1 MFEIHAVLYDRPME
15 WSDLRVF
22 LAIARAGTLGAAA
35 RALGQAQ
42 PTMGRRLRALEQAV
56 GQTLFQ
62 RTRDGFVLTAEGEAV
77 LAHAERVE
85 EEAIAF
91 ERRLAGRG
99 DRLEGM
105 LRVSA
110 SDWFGARV
118 LAPVLAR
125 FTQAHP
131 GVVVELVT
139 DARLFS
145 LARREAELVVR
156 IRPFDEP
163 EVVQRRLTHVP
174 YALYAAAGTP
184 APVAGDGEGC
194 ALVTMDT
201 AFEAMPDVAWLTRML
216 PRARIAFRSNSREA
230 QARACAAG
238 AGFAVLPRPL
248 ADAEPGLHRI
258 DLGEPP
264 PGRDVWLGFH
274 RDLRRLARLRALLD
288 ALVEGVA
295 LAR

>member
-1 MFEIHAVLYDRPME
+1 ME

-35 RALGQAQ
+35 RALGQTQ

-62 RTRDGFVLTAEGEAV
+62 RTSDGFVLTAEGAAV

-99 DRLEGM
+99 ETLEGM

-118 LAPVLAR
+118 LAPILAG
-125 FTQAHP
+125 FTRAHP
-131 GVVVELVT
+131 GIVVELVT
-139 DARLFS
+139 DSRLFS
-145 LARREAELVVR
+145 LARREADLVVR

-174 YALYAAAGTP
+174 YALYAAVGTA
-184 APVAGDGEGC
+184 APGDGTGC

-201 AFEAMPDVAWLTRML
+201 AFEAMPDVAWLTRQL

-230 QARACAAG
+230 QARACTAG

-248 ADAEPGLHRI
+248 GDAEPGLQRI
-258 DLGEPP
+258 ELAEAP
-264 PGRDVWLGFH
+264 PGRDVWVGFH

-288 ALVEGVA
+288 AMVEGVA
-295 LAR
+295 G

>member
-1 MFEIHAVLYDRPME
+1 MFEIHAFLYDPGME
-15 WSDLRVF
+15 WSDLKIF
-22 LAIARAGTLGAAA
+22 LAVARAGTLGAAA
-35 RALGQAQ
+35 RQLGQTQ

-77 LAHAERVE
+77 LAHAERIE

-91 ERRLAGRG
+91 ERTLAGQGRA
-99 DRLEGM
+99 LEGM

-118 LAPVLAR
+118 LTPVLAG
-125 FTQAHP
+125 FTRAHP
-131 GVVVELVT
+131 GVTVELVT

-145 LARREAELVVR
+145 LARREADLVVR

-184 APVAGDGEGC
+184 PPVAGDGAGS

-201 AFEAMPDVAWLTRML
+201 AFEALPDVGWLTRLL
-216 PRARIAFRSNSREA
+216 PRARIAFRSNNREA

-248 ADAEPGLHRI
+248 GDAEPGLAAI
-258 DLGEPP
+258 DLGEAP
-264 PGRDVWLGFH
+264 PGRDVWIGFH

-288 ALVEGVA
+288 TLLDR
-295 LAR
+295 LAG

>member
-1 MFEIHAVLYDRPME
+1 MFEIHAVLYDRCME
-15 WSDLRVF
+15 WSDLKVF

-35 RALGQAQ
+35 RALGQTQ

-62 RTRDGFVLTAEGEAV
+62 RTRDGFVLTAEGAAV
-77 LAHAERVE
+77 LAHAERME

-99 DRLEGM
+99 ETLEGT

-118 LAPVLAR
+118 LAPILAG
-125 FTQAHP
+125 FTRAHP
-131 GVVVELVT
+131 GVTVELVT
-139 DARLFS
+139 DSRLFS
-145 LARREAELVVR
+145 LARREADLVVR

-174 YALYAAAGTP
+174 YALYAVAGTTEP
-184 APVAGDGEGC
+184 GDGTGC

-201 AFEAMPDVAWLTRML
+201 AFEAMPDVAWLARAL
-216 PRARIAFRSNSREA
+216 PRARVAFRSNNREA

-248 ADAEPGLHRI
+248 GDAEPGLQRI
-258 DLGEPP
+258 DLGEAP

-288 ALVEGVA
+288 AMVEGVA
-295 LAR
+295 G

>member
-1 MFEIHAVLYDRPME
+1 MFEIHVVLYDRCME
-15 WSDLRVF
+15 WSDLKVF

-35 RALGQAQ
+35 RALGQTQ

-62 RTRDGFVLTAEGEAV
+62 RTRDGFVLTAEGAAV
-77 LAHAERVE
+77 LAHAERME

-99 DRLEGM
+99 ETLEGT

-118 LAPVLAR
+118 LAPILAG
-125 FTQAHP
+125 FTRAHP
-131 GVVVELVT
+131 GVTVELVT
-139 DARLFS
+139 DSRLFS

-156 IRPFDEP
+156 IRPFDAP

-184 APVAGDGEGC
+184 VPGDGTGC

-201 AFEAMPDVAWLTRML
+201 AFEAMPDVGWLTRML
-216 PRARIAFRSNSREA
+216 PHARVAFRSNNREA

-248 ADAEPGLHRI
+248 GDAEPGLQRI
-258 DLGEPP
+258 DLGEAP

-288 ALVEGVA
+288 AMVEGVA
-295 LAR
+295 G